1 MHQQRPDVHGAEGA
15 KAGTLMSGISSPEA
29 RTTGVRG
36 GGMETLDAFLQR
48 PLDEFVTEAAGPD
61 AGEKGAAILSE
72 KQAEHLVRGIDPDE
86 RDEKCSV
93 MSRSALPEMC
103 GCRVY
108 HCVCACV
115 CVHAD
120 TAQAR
125 YVYG

>member
-15 KAGTLMSGISSPEA
+15 KAGTLMSDISSPEA
-29 RTTGVRG
+29 RTTGVR

-93 MSRSALPEMC
+93 ISRSALPEMC
-103 GCRVY
+103 VCRVY
-108 HCVCACV
+108 QCVCACV
-115 CVHAD
+115 CVHAY